1 MRLHIHKAI
10 EKLNARI
17 LEMGAM
23 VEENLK
29 AAVVAYESFDVDEA
43 RILIKK
49 DKHINEMEIDIEED
63 CLKILALYQP
73 VAIDLRRIVS
83 VLKINNELERI
94 NDFVVNLAERVI
106 ALSHFGQVKI
116 EFDLAGMAEKAQVML
131 AKSLDSFIRLDTKT
145 ARQVLI
151 LDDEVDDMHKE
162 VYKIVETQ
170 IQKNPEKIEILIQFP
185 SISRYLERIADL
197 ACNIAEDVIYLAD
210 GDIVRH
216 RSFDEI

>member
-10 EKLNARI
+10 EKLNVRI
-17 LEMGAM
+17 LEMGSM

-29 AAVVAYESFDVDEA
+29 NAVIAYESFDVKA
-43 RILIKK
+43 AKGLIKK

-106 ALSHFGQVKI
+106 ALADFDQVKI
-116 EFDLAGMAEKAQVML
+116 EFDLVGMGDKAQVML
-131 AKSLDSFIRLDTKT
+131 AKALDSFVRLDTKS
-145 ARQVLI
+145 AREVLI
-151 LDDEVDDMHKE
+151 LDDEVDEMHKE
-162 VYKIVETQ
+162 VYQIVETQ
-170 IQKNPEKIEILIQFP
+170 IKKTPEKIAIFIQFP

-216 RSFDEI
+216 RSYDEI